1 MGGELHHS
9 LSVLSVKAEQAAFEV
24 RRNKKQ
30 EQRESPPV
38 PTMVYFTYPSMGY
51 LPLFTLVHADVM
63 TRSIFGSCTFS
74 VNIFARTSAGG

>member
-30 EQRESPPV
+30 EQEDN
-38 PTMVYFTYPSMGY
+38 
-51 LPLFTLVHADVM
+51 PLFLP
-63 TRSIFGSCTFS
+63 
-74 VNIFARTSAGG
+74 